1 MKNSNIIDFSSILNK
16 KNEIKINIGTY
27 ENFFIEPKLND
38 INEFSSFLNDSTYKV
53 PSIKKN
59 NKTFKLNNKFIEYSY
74 IWCLANYLN
83 GDKIHLLT
91 TSIFDLPEDLVINLL
106 LEAGF
111 DLNDEEENF
120 SIPNFLVYQ
129 CFIERNN
136 QFYSVLGTFGNKNDL
151 INIFISNES
160 NEYYLIETNNDIE
173 FTSILQELDIITN
186 YQMTTYLK
194 NKYLK

>member
-173 FTSILQELDIITN
+173 FTSILQELEIITN